1 MQAQL
6 KALQAKV
13 DQMQAKQDAL
23 DKANAQSTAN
33 RVHDDAVKH
42 DSQMLDIGG
51 VTAGYADKR
60 FFIGSDDGNFVLKPW
75 IHIQARYS
83 LNYREDEKHNHT
95 DSDTEDGFELRRA
108 RLGFDGN
115 LFGKDFTYFINW
127 ASNRENSTLTVK
139 NTAGAT
145 VGTTTGPTGGLP
157 VLEEA
162 WMKYH
167 FHDSP
172 YYVKVGQMHD
182 PLDHENIVGSKYRA
196 PEASLQGDIFGNT
209 DTFTQALTFIYDD
222 KGPIRFEG
230 GITDGIR
237 AANTNFQDYPN
248 NGIAYD
254 GGLAARVEY
263 KVMGNW
269 KDYDQLTS
277 YGDKKD
283 LLVLGSGIDYSYSG
297 SRYQLSHTLDAQYA
311 SPSGWFAYACYFGR
325 YTDNQQG
332 IPNTSGVSA
341 SFGGSPGDLGQ
352 DTYEPSILLQVAYL
366 IDQKFEPFARFEYLH
381 LAGTPK
387 GSQNNVTDIS
397 VGFNYYF
404 YGHNLKFTGL
414 LTYLPSGIPIN
425 DDGSDIL
432 ISNDKGEF
440 IAISQLQL
448 LL

>member
-1 MQAQL
+1 MFFPQRRLRSAILAGTMSSVLGMSAAVSSAADSAAQEMQAQL

-196 PEASLQGDIFGNT
+196 PKHRCRATSSET
-209 DTFTQALTFIYDD
+209 
-222 KGPIRFEG
+222 PI
-230 GITDGIR
+230 
-237 AANTNFQDYPN
+237 P
-248 NGIAYD
+248 
-254 GGLAARVEY
+254 
-263 KVMGNW
+263 
-269 KDYDQLTS
+269 
-277 YGDKKD
+277 
-283 LLVLGSGIDYSYSG
+283 
-297 SRYQLSHTLDAQYA
+297 SRRH
-311 SPSGWFAYACYFGR
+311 
-325 YTDNQQG
+325 
-332 IPNTSGVSA
+332 
-341 SFGGSPGDLGQ
+341 
-352 DTYEPSILLQVAYL
+352 
-366 IDQKFEPFARFEYLH
+366 
-381 LAGTPK
+381 
-387 GSQNNVTDIS
+387 
-397 VGFNYYF
+397 
-404 YGHNLKFTGL
+404 
-414 LTYLPSGIPIN
+414 
-425 DDGSDIL
+425 
-432 ISNDKGEF
+432 
-440 IAISQLQL
+440 
-448 LL
+448 